1 MKREA
6 KILRGY
12 YSNMEVIMVKAGLSN
27 GYMLLL
33 FVFFSFAVNE
43 IIIIGNDFIAE
54 ATDLMLS
61 GQPVY
66 FSAFIVPLL
75 WMVVL
80 GTAAA
85 YLKSIFG
92 KHYSVTVQRD
102 VRISLGR
109 HLLKLPFSYF
119 DEKGTGSIITR
130 LISDLGEMGR
140 FFSEILPGL
149 LVNIIT
155 VLTATVYLVRMDA
168 MLIVV
173 LFASYPIMLVVAD
186 KLSKK
191 LAEIAKKLRTQ
202 MDERTQKAYDAIQG
216 IVVGRSYN
224 LYELQKQKIDAIIEK
239 MVEQACKS
247 TRISSL
253 GWVLKNTITTI
264 PVIFCYLFALY
275 ETRQG
280 RITVGDMLA
289 FTVILSRILYPIG
302 DIVFCA
308 NDIREVGV
316 SLKRIQ
322 EIYNRPEE
330 RQGGNTS
337 YLNEAIYKNGTQY
350 INDRPHKGDL
360 PKTDNDPYKS
370 HPQQKGSEPF
380 PDNPQQKA
388 SESFPAIQWQNVD
401 FSYDGTEGHPVLN
414 GMSFSIEAGEQT
426 AFVGGSGEGKTTV
439 FKLLCGFYEKKGG
452 EYLLFGHPFEEWSL
466 ESARSCFSEVSQNV
480 FLFPQSIRQNV
491 ACGKESAT
499 EEEIIE
505 ACKNANIHDFIMQLP
520 EGYDTLVGERGVL
533 LSGGQRQRIS
543 IARAFLKDAPILLLD
558 EPTASVDVEAE
569 QKIQEAIERIAAG
582 RTVIVIAHRLSTVK
596 NAKKIYV
603 VSGGKIAETG
613 THGELM
619 EKQGIYAELY
629 AKG

>member
-1 MKREA
+1 
-6 KILRGY
+6 
-12 YSNMEVIMVKAGLSN
+12 MVKAGLRN

-33 FVFFSFAVNE
+33 FILFSFILNE
-43 IIIIGNDFIAE
+43 VVILGNDLIAE

-61 GQPVY
+61 GQPVN
-66 FSAFIVPLL
+66 FSEFMAPLL
-75 WMVVL
+75 WMVAL

-85 YLKSIFG
+85 YLKSISG
-92 KHYSVTVQRD
+92 KHYSAAVQKE

-109 HLLKLPFSYF
+109 HLMKLPFSYF

-130 LISDLGEMGR
+130 LISDLDEMGR

-149 LVNIIT
+149 LMNLII
-155 VLTATVYLVRMDA
+155 VLTSTVYLVRMDA

-173 LFASYPIMLVVAD
+173 LFASYPIMLVVSD
-186 KLSKK
+186 RLSKK
-191 LAEIAKKLRTQ
+191 LAEITKNLRTR
-202 MDERTQKAYDAIQG
+202 MDERTEAAYDAIQG

-224 LYELQKQKIDAIIEK
+224 LYELHRQKLNTVIDN
-239 MVEQACKS
+239 MVAQVSKS
-247 TRISSL
+247 TRISTM

-275 ETRQG
+275 EIRQG

-330 RQGGNTS
+330 RQDGDITLETCTQAD
-337 YLNEAIYKNGTQY
+337 YAIHRTVNP
-350 INDRPHKGDL
+350 DRAL
-360 PKTDNDPYKS
+360 
-370 HPQQKGSEPF
+370 
-380 PDNPQQKA
+380 
-388 SESFPAIQWQNVD
+388 PAIQWQDVD
-401 FSYDGTEGHPVLN
+401 FSYDSSEEHSVLKK
-414 GMSFSIEAGEQT
+414 MSFSIETGAQT
-426 AFVGGSGEGKTTV
+426 AFVGGSGEGKTTI
-439 FKLLCGFYEKKGG
+439 FKLLCGLYEKSGG
-452 EYLLFGHPFEEWSL
+452 QYLLFGHPFEEWKL
-466 ESARSCFSEVSQNV
+466 EAARSCFSEVSQNV
-480 FLFPQSIRQNV
+480 FLFPETIRQNV
-491 ACGKESAT
+491 ACGKENAS
-499 EEEIIE
+499 EEEIVE
-505 ACKNANIHDFIMQLP
+505 ACKNANIHDFISQLP
-520 EGYDTLVGERGVL
+520 DGYDTLVGERGVR

-558 EPTASVDVEAE
+558 EPTASVDIESE
-569 QKIQEAIERIAAG
+569 QKIQEAIDRIAAG
-582 RTVIVIAHRLSTVK
+582 RTVIVIAHRLSTIK
-596 NAKKIYV
+596 DSKRIYV
-603 VSGGKIAETG
+603 VNGGKIAEAG

-619 EKQGIYAELY
+619 EQQGIYAELY